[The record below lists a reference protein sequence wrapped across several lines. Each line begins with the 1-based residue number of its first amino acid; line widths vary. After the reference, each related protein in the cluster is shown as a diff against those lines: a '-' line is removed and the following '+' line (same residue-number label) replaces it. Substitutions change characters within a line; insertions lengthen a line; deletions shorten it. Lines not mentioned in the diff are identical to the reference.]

1 MRSFVAVLALVAGAT
16 AFTGDGTA
24 YNLDSPNHGNCNF
37 MHYPPA
43 AKTNFVAV
51 APEHF
56 AKTKGCGKCVQVQ
69 CTDPKCQGATT
80 TEILYVVDQCPGCG
94 ADDLDFSRDVFMKL
108 TNGIEPGRLKMTWS
122 FVSCPISTD
131 MYICKKD
138 GSNPTWLA
146 LQPTDTTTGVSS
158 MKINGKD
165 TTMVD
170 SALYYKLES
179 SPGVDLSKVALEITP
194 DDGGAAV
201 QVTLDLSKDGCVST
215 GKQFSSSGGPSPPSS
230 SAPSVVTT
238 NAPTTATPTTLA
250 PTTLAPTTATPTTA
264 APTTEAPTTTV
275 ATPAPTTTDV
285 PTTTATEAPTTTSA
299 TSSTSTESSD
309 VASAPSTTS
318 SQGYST
324 TTPAPKAQEV
334 SVKEEGKASSTNLSG
349 YFLSALGACA
359 VAAALVVIIRI
370 RRKQWM
376 DKQEEMEYDVAQS
389 TLAARPTNES
399 IAIL

>member
-1 MRSFVAVLALVAGAT
+1 MRSFVAVLAFVAGAT

-24 YNLDSPNHGNCNF
+24 YNLDNPNHGNCNF
-37 MHYPPA
+37 MRYPPA

-56 AKTKGCGKCVQVQ
+56 AKTKGCGKCIQVQ
-69 CTDPKCQGATT
+69 CTDPKCQGATAS
-80 TEILYVVDQCPGCG
+80 EILYVVDQCPGCA

-122 FVSCPISTD
+122 FVPCPISTD

-215 GKQFSSSGGPSPPSS
+215 GKQFSSSGGPSPASS

-238 NAPTTATPTTLA
+238 NAPTTATT
-250 PTTLAPTTATPTTA
+250 TTLAPTTATPTTA
-264 APTTEAPTTTV
+264 APTTVAPTTTV
-275 ATPAPTTTDV
+275 ATPAPTTTDA

-318 SQGYST
+318 SQESSS

-334 SVKEEGKASSTNLSG
+334 SVKEEGKASPTNLSG
-349 YFLSALGACA
+349 YVLGAFGACG
-359 VAAALVVIIRI
+359 VAAALVAIIRI

-389 TLAARPTNES
+389 ALAARPTNES